1 MLILL
6 PLLGVFFNGLTTAHV
21 EANLSLEFKATKLL
35 RQHNPGGDFPARYF
49 APHKVNNY
57 DYYYN
62 YDNNYPYDYDYDY
75 DYDYVYNFETIT
87 TTPTV
92 AIMMITIT
100 TMTIITTMITVT
112 ITATI
117 TRTITA
123 SIAVT
128 ITFMIEAKR
137 DNAKSTGTAGGK
149 NAKLDE
155 VDNCIL
161 DILGNESTVV
171 QGLGQP
177 ESDGVS
183 SNLDSTLE
191 NREPQRATSSN
202 KDNPKK
208 RKVHTCE
215 ELKVQL
221 LEIDFK
227 SFRYFPSLQNG
238 RHACS
243 SLCPKEQLP
252 APEDTLSCRSPRLVE
267 VPGHCCKMWLCE
279 NPTADVYATCHN
291 ASTSPWTPCSQP
303 CGLGIS
309 TRFTSTNAGCRQLS
323 NLRLCEN
330 RKCDQDNNNNN
341 SKINKNY
348 AIPLE
353 ESQLAQ
359 KATAIQQK
367 QAHEQRHRQQQHQKQ
382 QLISHNAAAAAASN
396 LVVSEPKDIK
406 DSTNYNALFE
416 HEEHRIRKGHECRN
430 LQRLGP
436 ARIRLGACISRKLYR
451 PKLCGLCHQHSG
463 KCCVPSVS
471 TTIQVELL
479 CPLNANDPI
488 SFAEQQQKPDG
499 QSPLQLWDTVSLE
512 PIDQEFLQS
521 HQIQIENKFIAVE
534 WILKCECNKK
544 ENCNNLHKYS
554 ATIQSH
560 IGGNNSSNSYNSKQE
575 NNNNNQDSSWHTSG
589 YVDDH
594 NNNKNAATNIISTIT
609 HNYNKNAYNN
619 ANNANTT
626 GSGNDKRNMAN
637 SIGKQDNEQNIAD
650 DNGSDNR
657 YVQQQQQQQQQ
668 EQQEIKE
675 ATEAEQEE
683 QHLVSSST
691 SSELQPDIIP
701 YPAMLPPRHNNRQ
714 QQQAEQNQK
723 RPANG
728 DKKNKNNDSSSS
740 NWRGGEKSSTVS
752 SDRGDGMRATI
763 ERDNNNNNK
772 NNNKKG
778 VESMVVSNE
787 NIFIADFGFYGHDS
801 DEGDHNGDV
810 DHSTGDD
817 EKAKYYGS
825 NEQQQQQQNALE
837 EKQGDQV
844 EQQHSQ
850 VEEWQV
856 EKNLHYGYREQQLAA
871 PVFGRAWQQYYTQD
885 EQQQQQQKQK
895 QQQYREQEHQHH
907 QHHDHHTHLQHQQRY
922 QHQHHQD
929 HHHHHHHQHRHH
941 QQHPH
946 PHPPPPP
953 PQPEHHFELEQQ
965 QESAITPHA
974 LPQRRT

>member
-35 RQHNPGGDFPARYF
+35 RQHNPANCTVG
-49 APHKVNNY
+49 N
-57 DYYYN
+57 
-62 YDNNYPYDYDYDY
+62 
-75 DYDYVYNFETIT
+75 T
-87 TTPTV
+87 TY
-92 AIMMITIT
+92 AHGQ
-100 TMTIITTMITVT
+100 
-112 ITATI
+112 
-117 TRTITA
+117 
-123 SIAVT
+123 
-128 ITFMIEAKR
+128 TF
-137 DNAKSTGTAGGK
+137 
-149 NAKLDE
+149 KLDCKTQC
-155 VDNCIL
+155 V
-161 DILGNESTVV
+161 
-171 QGLGQP
+171 
-177 ESDGVS
+177 
-183 SNLDSTLE
+183 
-191 NREPQRATSSN
+191 
-202 KDNPKK
+202 
-208 RKVHTCE
+208 CE
-215 ELKVQL
+215 
-221 LEIDFK
+221 
-227 SFRYFPSLQNG
+227 NG

-348 AIPLE
+348 AIPME

-359 KATAIQQK
+359 KTTAIQQK
-367 QAHEQRHRQQQHQKQ
+367 QAHEQQQQQQKP

-488 SFAEQQQKPDG
+488 SFAEQQQKPEG

-554 ATIQSH
+554 ATMQSNR
-560 IGGNNSSNSYNSKQE
+560 GSNNSSNSYNSKLE

-657 YVQQQQQQQQQ
+657 YVQQQQQQ

-701 YPAMLPPRHNNRQ
+701 YPAMLPPRRNNRQ
-714 QQQAEQNQK
+714 QQQEEQNQK

-728 DKKNKNNDSSSS
+728 DKKNKNKGSSS
-740 NWRGGEKSSTVS
+740 NWRGGEQSSAVS
-752 SDRGDGMRATI
+752 SDGGDGMRTNI
-763 ERDNNNNNK
+763 ERDNNKN

-778 VESMVVSNE
+778 VKNVAVSNE

-837 EKQGDQV
+837 GKQGDQL

-885 EQQQQQQKQK
+885 EQQEQQQKQK
-895 QQQYREQEHQHH
+895 QQQYKEQKHQQHH
-907 QHHDHHTHLQHQQRY
+907 HHDHHTHLQHQQRY

-929 HHHHHHHQHRHH
+929 HYHHHHHHHQHRHH
-941 QQHPH
+941 QQH